1 MASPNKNLEIF
12 KLCKRLHRTVQTVFK
27 GDLRAQLIARD
38 KIRSEFYNNKGVTN
52 EQTINELIKYGY
64 DCENVLKNQVIQAV
78 AVDGKENVYRATVIE
93 GSLVEHTPFNDDVS
107 EEEYKASIRAET
119 KRKKAA
125 AKSLEKALEK
135 QPGT

>member
-12 KLCKRLHRTVQTVFK
+12 KLCKQLHRTVQTVFK

-107 EEEYKASIRAET
+107 EEEYKASIRAEN